1 MDTVGR
7 NKAVIQKVYPGA
19 VARRPNSGANDAK
32 GTCRPIHRRIVQ
44 IRKSPSIEGL
54 HVNVVRLVNFQGAYS
69 PRQVKRL
76 LAVDQT
82 TRYTG
87 SFDCFV
93 TVWQDSL
100 AFSITFNPIH
110 WRYQAG
116 SPRQLCYRPVEELL
130 VPVLLIH

>member
-1 MDTVGR
+1 MKQSSNT
-7 NKAVIQKVYPGA
+7 KVYQGA

-32 GTCRPIHRRIVQ
+32 GTCRPIHRRTVQ

-87 SFDCFV
+87 SFDCILEDY
-93 TVWQDSL
+93 VW
-100 AFSITFNPIH
+100 FSRI
-110 WRYQAG
+110 
-116 SPRQLCYRPVEELL
+116 
-130 VPVLLIH
+130 VPFPHLRLYKNS